1 MGAREYFGEV
11 RRAAERIEELGRTI
25 SGVED
30 GELAV
35 GRIGGRVPRASGV
48 GDPTATEAEARRR
61 FVVAA
66 RAERDAALEVVG
78 EALQVIEGLR
88 RCFSRKAEVMEM
100 YYVDRMEWDQAA
112 DAIGVGRAT
121 AIRWRDEMCDW
132 LDASPRAYVMGCR
145 FLDISQSQK

>member
-78 EALQVIEGLR
+78 EAQGRGDGAVLRRPHGVGPGSRRDRRREGHCDPLAGRDVRLARREPEGLR
-88 RCFSRKAEVMEM
+88 HGM
-100 YYVDRMEWDQAA
+100 
-112 DAIGVGRAT
+112 
-121 AIRWRDEMCDW
+121 
-132 LDASPRAYVMGCR
+132 
-145 FLDISQSQK
+145 